1 MRDACVGFS
10 RDAGAAWEEFAMRRE
25 HAIVGLIAGMM
36 LLTSS
41 SLALAQA
48 SEATRPGPTPGPS
61 SGMPSDLDTTGMG
74 GGQPGCVAPPGGTA
88 SSTGGDVRTPANA
101 GTQSAKTDDDRH
113 AATGHTAE
121 TSESLPKTSSTAKTS
136 GC

>member
-1 MRDACVGFS
+1 
-10 RDAGAAWEEFAMRRE
+10 MRRE
-25 HAIVGLIAGMM
+25 HTIVGLIAGMM

-48 SEATRPGPTPGPS
+48 SGATRPGPTPGHS
-61 SGMPSDLDTTGMG
+61 AGMPSDLDTTGMG

-101 GTQSAKTDDDRH
+101 GAVQSPKADDDRH

-121 TSESLPKTSSTAKTS
+121 TSDSSPKTLNTAKTS

>member
-1 MRDACVGFS
+1 
-10 RDAGAAWEEFAMRRE
+10 MRRE

-48 SEATRPGPTPGPS
+48 SGATRPGPTPGPS
-61 SGMPSDLDTTGMG
+61 SGMPSDLDTTGTG

-101 GTQSAKTDDDRH
+101 GALQSPKTDDDPH
-113 AATGHTAE
+113 AATGHTAD
-121 TSESLPKTSSTAKTS
+121 SSDSLPKTSSTAKTN

>member
-1 MRDACVGFS
+1 
-10 RDAGAAWEEFAMRRE
+10 MRRE
-25 HAIVGLIAGMM
+25 RTVIAIIAGVT
-36 LLTSS
+36 LAVSA
-41 SLALAQA
+41 SLAFAQPDHSSA
-48 SEATRPGPTPGPS
+48 ATRPGPTPGPS

-101 GTQSAKTDDDRH
+101 GALPAPETGDDPH
-113 AATGHTAE
+113 VGSGQIAE
-121 TSESLPKTSSTAKTS
+121 TGEPSPKIPSTAKPS

>member
-1 MRDACVGFS
+1 
-10 RDAGAAWEEFAMRRE
+10 MRRE
-25 HAIVGLIAGMM
+25 RATIGIIAGMM

-48 SEATRPGPTPGPS
+48 GASSGATRPGPMPGQS

-74 GGQPGCVAPPGGTA
+74 GGHLGCVAPPGGT
-88 SSTGGDVRTPANA
+88 SSTTGGDVRTPANA
-101 GTQSAKTDDDRH
+101 GDLQARRTVDDPH
-113 AATGHTAE
+113 VLSGQATE
-121 TSESLPKTSSTAKTS
+121 TSEPLPRTSSTAKIS

>member
-1 MRDACVGFS
+1 
-10 RDAGAAWEEFAMRRE
+10 MRRE
-25 HAIVGLIAGMM
+25 RAIVGFIAGTM

-41 SLALAQA
+41 SLALAQN
-48 SEATRPGPTPGPS
+48 SGATRPGPTPGPS

-74 GGQPGCVAPPGGTA
+74 GGQPGCVAPPSGTA

-101 GTQSAKTDDDRH
+101 GDLQARRTVDDSH
-113 AATGHTAE
+113 AASAHAAE
-121 TSESLPKTSSTAKTS
+121 TGEPLPKTSSTAKTS